1 MKTARTSWAVKA
13 YGTPAPKGSMKCVGQ
28 RGRHQLVNDN
38 ANTKPW
44 QARIAEAAKALV
56 SAYPDD
62 MPLEGPVHVHVI
74 TTLERPKSVTR
85 PWPHVVGT
93 GDTDKHYRAVLDGL
107 ADGGVLTNDVQVVQ
121 LAGGKAYPDSP
132 GDDQLDRP
140 GALIRI
146 YLI

>member
-1 MKTARTSWAVKA
+1 MTARRASWAVKV
-13 YGTPAPKGSMKCVGQ
+13 YGTPAPKGSMKCVGG

-44 QARIAEAAKALV
+44 QERVAEAAKVLV
-56 SAYPDD
+56 ATYPDD
-62 MPLEGPVHVHVI
+62 MPLDGPVGVQVT
-74 TTLERPKSVTR
+74 TTLHRPKSVTR
-85 PWPHVVGT
+85 PWPYVVGT

-107 ADGGVLTNDVQVVQ
+107 ADGGVLKNDVQVVQ

-132 GDDQLDRP
+132 GNDQLERP
-140 GALIRI
+140 GAFIRI